1 MFFKDVIGQK
11 TAKQWLVTEVKEG
24 RIPHAQL
31 ICGPEGTGK
40 LPLAIAYARYICCEN
55 RGEHDACGVCPTCV
69 KFNKLVHPDLH
80 FVFPVIKKKA
90 GKDTVCDD
98 FIADWRNFV
107 LQNHYFNLNHWLKEM
122 GAENINAR
130 TVSQKLGC
138 STQPVLY
145 HFKTIEDV
153 RIAAHKKASEFH
165 IDYVTNLSGKY
176 ERPMLEVGM
185 RHIQLAIEEK
195 NIFRFLFHSN
205 YNTDVSLF
213 DWLTGEN
220 FDSLFPILKK
230 QAKVDEQQAH
240 IIFSQIF
247 LVTHGIASLLANN
260 AMVYDEAYCVNTLSN
275 AYFGIMYLIKGGGLL

>member
-1 MFFKDVIGQK
+1 M
-11 TAKQWLVTEVKEG
+11 
-24 RIPHAQL
+24 P
-31 ICGPEGTGK
+31 
-40 LPLAIAYARYICCEN
+40 AIAKVTKEMII
-55 RGEHDACGVCPTCV
+55 DAA
-69 KFNKLVHPDLH
+69 FE
-80 FVFPVIKKKA
+80 
-90 GKDTVCDD
+90 
-98 FIADWRNFV
+98 IA
-107 LQNHYFNLNHWLKEM
+107 KEM

-165 IDYVTNLSGKY
+165 SNYVTNISGKY

-230 QAKVDEQQAH
+230 QAKVDEQQAY

>member
-1 MFFKDVIGQK
+1 M
-11 TAKQWLVTEVKEG
+11 
-24 RIPHAQL
+24 P
-31 ICGPEGTGK
+31 
-40 LPLAIAYARYICCEN
+40 AIAKVTKEMII
-55 RGEHDACGVCPTCV
+55 DAA
-69 KFNKLVHPDLH
+69 FE
-80 FVFPVIKKKA
+80 
-90 GKDTVCDD
+90 
-98 FIADWRNFV
+98 IA
-107 LQNHYFNLNHWLKEM
+107 KEM

-165 IDYVTNLSGKY
+165 SNYVTNISGKY

-230 QAKVDEQQAH
+230 QAKVDEQQAY

-260 AMVYDEAYCVNTLSN
+260 AMVYDEAYCINTLSN
-275 AYFGIMYLIKGGGLL
+275 AYFGIMYMIKEKGLL